1 MNTRAMNLPLRASVF
16 AVQSALAVLALQG
29 LARAADAEPTVADLT
44 TPTNT
49 VEVGAADVSAASAKA
64 SEYNGV
70 RGKGLY
76 GIGNFD
82 LRGGGAYDSAD
93 TMRWRLKASD
103 LGLEKRNVTLEAGE
117 QGQYRIDLHYSELL
131 RNRSDTFQ
139 TPYLGAGGDVF
150 TLPAAWLVPLVP
162 RVSGSSP
169 NARGLSPA
177 VTASSALVAGVLT
190 APTAAQTA
198 TANAI
203 QAADLPAFHN
213 ANLSTKRTEYGL
225 GMTYEIG
232 RHWQANVSYS
242 NEFKEGLKPM
252 GTITAFTGGDIS
264 TILPTRIDQTT
275 EQINLGVTYVG
286 ERLTFNTAYYGSLF
300 VNDAHSMTWSNWAS
314 PGNAQ
319 TMSTAPNNQ
328 YHQFSAS
335 AVYAL
340 APSTK
345 LTGNLTYGRALQNDT
360 FLTDS
365 GTPLV
370 PVSSLNGLVVTR
382 VASLKLISRPV
393 KDLSVSAGYK
403 FDERDNRTPVNTYA
417 FYDAGAVPSGTSVFN
432 SLFPGLGSN
441 SNINANRPY
450 SKRLNQLNADASYAV
465 AKGQAISAGA
475 EYQNINRYCSGSW
488 IECADADKTREGTL
502 RAEWRLNPLEH
513 FGARVG
519 LSTAHRTVD
528 YNEDAFLALVPAANL
543 SPTGAPGGS
552 TAYGTLTALG
562 LTGYGP
568 VLGLNPLP
576 LAGSAQAFFFPNNNA
591 LANALYGNVN
601 RISEL
606 PGMRRF
612 NMADRNRD
620 KLRSALNW
628 QADEKISVQAGLD
641 LNDDRYSN
649 SVYGLQSA
657 KSWALN
663 LEGTYSP
670 TEELTFSLYYSYED
684 QRSKTAGNS
693 YTANSATANV
703 GGFTDI
709 SGGCFATIALRNAS
723 NKIDP
728 CLNWNTD
735 MRDRVDTLGLTFA
748 RKRLVSGK
756 LDVGGGLNWSQARS
770 DIGVNG
776 GNYANNPLA
785 VAGAPAGTIAAFFI
799 PATALP
805 TVKTDTIELKL
816 NLRYALS
823 KQQAI
828 RVGYVFQHM
837 KSNDW
842 AYDGMQFGGLS
853 GVLPTNEQAFNYN
866 VSTIAVAYVYSFR

>member
-1 MNTRAMNLPLRASVF
+1 MNTHAMNLPLRASVF
-16 AVQSALAVLALQG
+16 AVRSALALLALHG
-29 LARAADAEPTVADLT
+29 LARAADAEPSLADLT
-44 TPTNT
+44 TPTNV
-49 VEVGAADVSAASAKA
+49 VEVGAADVSSASAKA

-70 RGKGLY
+70 RGKGIY
-76 GIGNFD
+76 AIGNVD

-93 TMRWRLKASD
+93 ATRWRLKGTD
-103 LGLEKRNVTLEAGE
+103 LGLEKRNIIFETGE
-117 QGQYRIDLHYSELL
+117 QGRYRLDAHYSELL
-131 RNRSDTFQ
+131 RNRSDSFQ
-139 TPYLGAGGDVF
+139 TPYAGAGGDTF
-150 TLPAAWLVPLVP
+150 TLPSNWLVPLVP
-162 RVSGSSP
+162 RVSGVAA

-203 QAADLPAFHN
+203 QAADLPAFHGV
-213 ANLSTKRTEYGL
+213 NLSTKRTEYGL
-225 GMTYEIG
+225 GMTYELD
-232 RHWQANVSYS
+232 RHWQVSASYS
-242 NEFKEGLKPM
+242 NEDKQGLKPM
-252 GTITAFTGGDIS
+252 ATITAFTGSDIS
-264 TILPTRIDQTT
+264 TILPTRIDQST
-275 EQINLGVTYVG
+275 QQANLGLTYVG
-286 ERLTFNTAYYGSLF
+286 EKLTFNTAYYGSLF
-300 VNDAHSMTWSNWAS
+300 VNNARSMTWSNWAS

-319 TMSTAPNNQ
+319 TMSTAPDNQ
-328 YHQFSAS
+328 YHQFSAN
-335 AVYAL
+335 AIYAFTS
-340 APSTK
+340 STK
-345 LTGNLTYGRALQNDT
+345 VIGSLTYGRSIQNDT

-370 PVSSLNGLVVTR
+370 PVASLNGLIVSRGATVKF
-382 VASLKLISRPV
+382 VSRPV
-393 KDLSVSAGYK
+393 KDLAVTAGYK

-417 FYDAGAVPSGTSVFN
+417 FYDAGAVPSGTSVF
-432 SLFPGLGSN
+432 SSFFPGLGSN

-450 SKRLNQLNADASYAV
+450 SKRLNHLNLDANYAV

-475 EYQNINRYCSGSW
+475 DYETIDRYCTGSW
-488 IECADADKTREGTL
+488 IDCVDAAKTKEGTL
-502 RAEWRLNPLEH
+502 RADWRLNPLEN
-513 FGARVG
+513 FGARIG

-543 SPTGAPGGS
+543 SPTGAPGGA

-568 VLGLNPLP
+568 VLGLNPAAA
-576 LAGSAQAFFFPNNNA
+576 AGSAQAFFFPLNNA
-591 LANALYGNVN
+591 LANAFYGNVN

-612 NMADRNRD
+612 DMADRNRD
-620 KLRSALNW
+620 KLRSSVNW
-628 QADEKISVQAGLD
+628 QANEAISLQAGLD

-670 TEELTFSLYYSYED
+670 TDELNFTLFYTYED
-684 QRSKTAGNS
+684 QRSRSAGDS
-693 YTANSATANV
+693 YTANSAAVNV
-703 GGFTDI
+703 AGFTTI

-735 MRDRVDTLGLTFA
+735 MRDKVDTLGLAFT
-748 RKRLVSGK
+748 RKKLMSSK
-756 LDVGGGLNWSQARS
+756 LDVSGGLTWSQARS
-770 DIGVNG
+770 DNGVTG

-785 VAGAPAGTIAAFFI
+785 VAGAPAGTVAAFFI

-805 TVKTDTIELKL
+805 TVKTDTVELKL
-816 NLRYALS
+816 NLRYAVS

-828 RVGYVFQHM
+828 RFGYTFQHM
-837 KSNDW
+837 KSTDW
-842 AYDGMQFGGLS
+842 AFDGMQFGGLAGS
-853 GVLPTNEQAFNYN
+853 LPTNEQPFAYN
-866 VSTIAVAYVYSFR
+866 VHTVAVAYIYSFR

>member
-1 MNTRAMNLPLRASVF
+1 MNTHAMNLPLRASVF
-16 AVQSALAVLALQG
+16 AVQSALAVLALHG
-29 LARAADAEPTVADLT
+29 AARAADAEPALADLT

-70 RGKGLY
+70 RGKGIFA
-76 GIGNFD
+76 IGNID

-93 TMRWRLKASD
+93 ATRWRLKATD
-103 LGLEKRNVTLEAGE
+103 LGLEKRNIAIENGE
-117 QGQYRIDLHYSELL
+117 QGLYRIDVHYSELL
-131 RNRSDTFQ
+131 RNQSDSYQ
-139 TPYLGAGGDVF
+139 TPYIGAGGNTF
-150 TLPAAWLVPLVP
+150 TLPSNWLVPLVP
-162 RVSGSSP
+162 RVSAASP

-213 ANLSTKRTEYGL
+213 VNLSTKRTEYGL
-225 GMTYEIG
+225 GMTYEVN
-232 RHWQANVSYS
+232 RNWQVNVGYS
-242 NEFKEGLKPM
+242 SEDKQGLKPM
-252 GTITAFTGGDIS
+252 GTITAFSGGDIS

-275 EQINLGVTYVG
+275 EQINLGATYAG

-300 VNDAHSMTWSNWAS
+300 VNNAHSLTWSNWAS

-319 TMSTAPNNQ
+319 TMSTAPSNQ
-328 YHQFSAS
+328 AHQFSAT
-335 AVYAL
+335 AIYAL
-340 APSTK
+340 TPSTR
-345 LTGNLTYGRALQNDT
+345 LTGNLTYGRSIQNDP

-382 VASLKLISRPV
+382 GATLKLVSRPV

-417 FYDAGAVPSGTSVFN
+417 FYDAGALPSGTSVF
-432 SLFPGLGSN
+432 SSYFPGLGSN

-450 SKRLNQLNADASYAV
+450 SKRLNQLNLDASYAV
-465 AKGQAISAGA
+465 AKGQAIAAGA
-475 EYQNINRYCSGSW
+475 DYQTIDRYCNGTW
-488 IECADADKTREGTL
+488 IDCVDADKTKEGTL
-502 RAEWRLNPLEH
+502 RAEWRLNALEH
-513 FGARVG
+513 LGARIG

-543 SPTGAPGGS
+543 SPTGAPAGS
-552 TAYGTLTALG
+552 TAYGTLTSLG

-568 VLGLNPLP
+568 ILGLNPAAT
-576 LAGSAQAFFFPNNNA
+576 AGSAQSFFFPLNNA
-591 LANALYGNVN
+591 LANAFYGNVN

-612 NMADRNRD
+612 DMADRNRD
-620 KLRSALNW
+620 KLRSSLNW
-628 QADEKISVQAGLD
+628 QANETLSLQAGLD
-641 LNDDRYSN
+641 LNDDRYAN

-670 TEELTFSLYYSYED
+670 TDELNLSVFYTYED
-684 QRSKTAGNS
+684 QRSRSAGNS
-693 YTANSATANV
+693 YAANSAAANV
-703 GGFTDI
+703 AGFTTV

-728 CLNWNTD
+728 CLNWGTD
-735 MRDRVDTLGLTFA
+735 MRDKVGTLGLTFT
-748 RKRLVSGK
+748 RKKLMSSK
-756 LDVGGGLNWSQARS
+756 LDVAGGLTWSQARS
-770 DIGVNG
+770 DNGVTG

-785 VAGAPAGTIAAFFI
+785 VAGAPAGTIAAFYI

-805 TVKTDTIELKL
+805 TVKTDTVEFNL

-823 KQQAI
+823 KQQVV
-828 RVGYVFQHM
+828 RVGYTFQHM
-837 KSNDW
+837 TSTDW
-842 AYDGMQFGGLS
+842 AYDGLQMGGLS
-853 GVLPTNEQAFNYN
+853 AGLPTSQQPFNYN
-866 VSTIAVAYVYSFR
+866 VSTIAVAYIYSFR